1 MADIERFELPREDW
15 YDEQGRIYKDVLI
28 INLNACEQ
36 KLFELQGLDA
46 FDVEPPDI
54 SSIVYP
60 DTDLTS
66 DDSCIVNLKSFLEII
81 NLINYPIELQISG
94 KKIRKVSYWNSNH
107 QYITKTNTIVND
119 AAAETPYVY
128 IDLTDGNIKASN
140 NPATAVSG
148 ILLGVFENGVIRGV
162 HNGLSAN
169 INLMYLLANVQK
181 DTGSATNYDVHN
193 NPANY
198 TNMYNSSRAV
208 GYADGE
214 SQAGAHS
221 ITYTD
226 YGRKL

>member
-1 MADIERFELPREDW
+1 M
-15 YDEQGRIYKDVLI
+15 K
-28 INLNACEQ
+28 
-36 KLFELQGLDA
+36 
-46 FDVEPPDI
+46 
-54 SSIVYP
+54 
-60 DTDLTS
+60 
-66 DDSCIVNLKSFLEII
+66 
-81 NLINYPIELQISG
+81 LINYPIELQISG
-94 KKIRKVSYWNSNH
+94 KKIRKVSYWNSNY

-162 HNGLSAN
+162 HDGLSAN

-214 SQAGAHS
+214 SKAGAHS